1 MEYWSSVTQFCLWRN
16 SVLFRSAAI
25 VVLQQSVFLKPFNA
39 APVLPGLSQQQQT
52 FVFVIGHDATTIGRP
67 TLKMQNTSARKIDA
81 SLYVV
86 IFFMLNM

>member
-1 MEYWSSVTQFCLWRN
+1 
-16 SVLFRSAAI
+16 LFRSAAI

-52 FVFVIGHDATTIGRP
+52 FVFVIGHDAMMIGRP
-67 TLKMQNTSARKIDA
+67 TLKTQNTSARNNDA

-86 IFFMLNM
+86 IFFILDM